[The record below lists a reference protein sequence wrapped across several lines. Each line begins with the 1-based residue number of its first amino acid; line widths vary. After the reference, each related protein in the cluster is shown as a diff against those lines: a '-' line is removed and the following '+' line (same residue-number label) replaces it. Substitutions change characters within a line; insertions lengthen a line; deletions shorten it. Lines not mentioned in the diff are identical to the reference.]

1 MNVKSWANYFII
13 IIKNLLNQL
22 CFQTPSISTSMT
34 VIHRKS
40 LYHFYWEFC
49 TPSQSSSEC
58 TFQSVAPVWQHIS
71 NEQFVFCFS
80 FFPKITKHHTVTA
93 VLWRL
98 VAMCPWDNH
107 PPALRENNELWRECQ
122 QPARPQRTGIKGPPA
137 QPEARHPKQQNL
149 FIYCIFYQLFYYHL
163 NCSNKLHLVVQQPE
177 PSKVVSS
184 LGAEP
189 PKVVQESGPCSWV
202 RKEWAGR

>member
-1 MNVKSWANYFII
+1 MVNVKSWANYFII
-13 IIKNLLNQL
+13 IFFSYYNLLNQL
-22 CFQTPSISTSMT
+22 RFQTPSISTSMT

-93 VLWRL
+93 VLWLPCVPGTITLLPRGRTTSCEGNASSQQDPRGP
-98 VAMCPWDNH
+98 VSK
-107 PPALRENNELWRECQ
+107 AL
-122 QPARPQRTGIKGPPA
+122 QPNQRPDTQSSRTQSYIVYSTNYFITIVIVLTNYYQR
-137 QPEARHPKQQNL
+137 
-149 FIYCIFYQLFYYHL
+149 
-163 NCSNKLHLVVQQPE
+163 
-177 PSKVVSS
+177 
-184 LGAEP
+184 
-189 PKVVQESGPCSWV
+189 
-202 RKEWAGR
+202 